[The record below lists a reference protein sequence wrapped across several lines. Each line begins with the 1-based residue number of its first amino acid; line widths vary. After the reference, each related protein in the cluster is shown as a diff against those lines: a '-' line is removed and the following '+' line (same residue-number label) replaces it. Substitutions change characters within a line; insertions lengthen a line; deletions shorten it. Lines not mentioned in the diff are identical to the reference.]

1 MTLSSRAASSVGP
14 NLASS
19 RSMRI
24 DSVRKTSL
32 YLWGRARTGR
42 RDEHMHALT
51 RCGRPLCTGGQGHQ
65 GSSEVITGHQRSSV
79 RLYRR
84 SRFLRHSAM
93 LTRCSKKR
101 LPCTHETL
109 ASHQYAI
116 WTQSGR
122 NQDAI
127 KAYLQLHLDHG
138 ALLLL
143 GELLEI
149 HLISR
154 GQLGRSSEGGH
165 QREPHNDETQQ
176 GGHQREAIRGRSSE
190 AIRGRPSEGGHQ
202 REAIRGSLTM
212 TKRDLYSS
220 TSTPSG
226 RDVTISRL
234 PEGTSS

>member
-1 MTLSSRAASSVGP
+1 MGLGVGVGLGLRLRAGVTCDGWLASSRSRSRSRAAARSRICWAVCMTLSSRAASSVGP

-32 YLWGRARTGR
+32 YLWGRARAER
-42 RDEHMHALT
+42 RYEHMHAST
-51 RCGRPLCTGGQGHQ
+51 RCGRHLCTGGQGHQ

-101 LPCTHETL
+101 LPCTKR
-109 ASHQYAI
+109 SRAI
-116 WTQSGR
+116 STQSGR

-149 HLISR
+149 HLRSR
-154 GQLGRSSEGGH
+154 GQL
-165 QREPHNDETQQ
+165 
-176 GGHQREAIRGRSSE
+176 
-190 AIRGRPSEGGHQ
+190 GRPSEGGH
-202 REAIRGSLTM
+202 
-212 TKRDLYSS
+212 
-220 TSTPSG
+220 
-226 RDVTISRL
+226 
-234 PEGTSS
+234 